1 MLQLLPTVLLQ
12 SLLMLQL
19 LPTVLLQSLL
29 MLLQLLLMLSM
40 PQLLPRLPQL
50 SMLPQL
56 TMPQPLLTERLR
68 FMLMR
73 FPPTLTPMLFPMT
86 TQRLTSKLRRP
97 PMVPAM
103 SRDLT
108 LLLFPMAESNMLDI
122 PPMDTTDMLPMSP
135 MRELPNTQNMSQLL
149 QLTRPPQ
156 PTMPKSFKP
165 SICF

>member
-1 MLQLLPTVLLQ
+1 MLQLLPTV
-12 SLLMLQL
+12 
-19 LPTVLLQSLL
+19 
-29 MLLQLLLMLSM
+29 LLQLLLMLSM

-56 TMPQPLLTERLR
+56 IMPQPQLMERLR

-73 FPPTLTPMLFPMT
+73 FPPTLTPTLFPMT

-165 SICF
+165 SICFVNQYP

>member
-1 MLQLLPTVLLQ
+1 
-12 SLLMLQL
+12 
-19 LPTVLLQSLL
+19 
-29 MLLQLLLMLSM
+29 M

-56 TMPQPLLTERLR
+56 IMPQPQLMERPR

-73 FPPTLTPMLFPMT
+73 FPPTLTPTLFLMT

-108 LLLFPMAESNMLDI
+108 LLLFLMAESNMLDT
-122 PPMDTTDMLPMSP
+122 PPMDTMDMLPMSP
-135 MRELPNTQNMSQLL
+135 MRELPNTQSTPQLP
-149 QLTRPPQ
+149 QLT
-156 PTMPKSFKP
+156 MLKFLK
-165 SICF
+165 